1 MSIKKFLVAI
11 TLAAAAPLA
20 GAQVYVGASGG
31 ISNWSVDCGG
41 TTSCDK
47 TGSSM
52 KGFIGYRFS
61 GPFAVEALYVDLGKT
76 TARVGMVDVAIK
88 GQGVGAALVL
98 DGKSDKWSYGARLG
112 ALSMKGKVS
121 VSGGFS
127 GSSSKT
133 STQPIFG
140 IFAGYEIVDNLSLRL
155 EIDSTRV
162 QTEDGSEGT
171 VRLIGAGL
179 TYRF

>member
-1 MSIKKFLVAI
+1 MSIKSTVAAI
-11 TLAAAAPLA
+11 ALAAAAPLA
-20 GAQVYVGASGG
+20 CAQVYVGASGG

-47 TGSSM
+47 TGSGL

-76 TARVGMVDVAIK
+76 TARVGPVDLSIK
-88 GQGVGAALVL
+88 GEGVGAALVV

-127 GSSSKT
+127 GSGTKT
-133 STQPIFG
+133 STQAIFG
-140 IFAGYEIVDNLSLRL
+140 LFAGYEIVDNLSLRI
-155 EIDSTRV
+155 EVDSTRV
-162 QTEDGSEGT
+162 QTDDGSEGT

>member
-1 MSIKKFLVAI
+1 MSIRNLVAAI
-11 TLAAAAPLA
+11 ALAAVAPIA
-20 GAQVYVGASGG
+20 SAQVYVGASGG

-47 TGSSM
+47 NGTGL
-52 KGFIGYRFS
+52 KGFIGYRLS

-112 ALSMKGKVS
+112 AVSMKGKVS

-127 GSSSKT
+127 GSSAKT
-133 STQPIFG
+133 STQALFG

-155 EIDSTRV
+155 ELDSTRV

>member
-1 MSIKKFLVAI
+1 MKIKTVVAAI
-11 TLAAAAPLA
+11 ALAAAAPLA
-20 GAQVYVGASGG
+20 VAQVYVGASGG
-31 ISNWSVDCGG
+31 VSNWSVDCGG

-47 TGSSM
+47 TGSGV

-61 GPFAVEALYVDLGKT
+61 GPFAIEALYVDLGKT
-76 TARVGMVDVAIK
+76 TARVSSFDVAIK
-88 GQGVGAALVL
+88 GEGMGAALVF

-127 GSSSKT
+127 GSSSKN
-133 STQPIFG
+133 STQALFG
-140 IFAGYEIVDNLSLRL
+140 VFAGYEIVENLSLRL
-155 EIDSTRV
+155 ELDSTRV

>member
-1 MSIKKFLVAI
+1 MSIKTFVVAI

-20 GAQVYVGASGG
+20 AAQVYVGASGG

-47 TGSSM
+47 NGTGA
-52 KGFIGYRFS
+52 KGFVGYRFS

-112 ALSMKGKVS
+112 ALSMKGKAS

-155 EIDSTRV
+155 ELDSTRV
-162 QTEDGSEGT
+162 ETEGGGEGT
-171 VRLIGAGL
+171 VRLISAGL